1 VTLRHRPFFRVNL
14 FLVVTSNGTHVTIQR
29 PNIILPPPLAPPP
42 LPSPSPQPLRP
53 PQPRQRQWGLR
64 TRVLSPLV
72 CFLCFFFFVFF
83 LLTILLC
90 STGDTVTAWLVP
102 APTNDAGPGGDPPGH
117 NGVFFFSF
125 RSIKLIIYFH
135 ILHRHHHHDA
145 TPPSPSPQQQD
156 GDDETRTT
164 ERDQRDPRNSDQR
177 GPTGQ

>member
-1 VTLRHRPFFRVNL
+1 VTLRHRPFFRVNP

-42 LPSPSPQPLRP
+42 LPSPSPPPLRP
-53 PQPRQRQWGLR
+53 PQPQQWQWGLR
-64 TRVLSPLV
+64 TCVLSPLI
-72 CFLCFFFFVFF
+72 CFLCFFFFVF

-90 STGDTVTAWLVP
+90 STGDTVMAWLVL
-102 APTNDAGPGGDPPGH
+102 APTNDAGPGGDPPSH
-117 NGVFFFSF
+117 NGVLFFSS

-135 ILHRHHHHDA
+135 ILYRHHHDA
-145 TPPSPSPQQQD
+145 TLPSPSPQQQD

-164 ERDQRDPRNSDQR
+164 EWDQRDPQNSNER